1 MIDHLEIEST
11 CLHKDSAEA
20 RKQMKDGG
28 GASNGERGKL
38 LKISLTTTDV
48 AGGIVFM
55 V

>member
-28 GASNGERGKL
+28 GASNGEREFFL
-38 LKISLTTTDV
+38 
-48 AGGIVFM
+48 M